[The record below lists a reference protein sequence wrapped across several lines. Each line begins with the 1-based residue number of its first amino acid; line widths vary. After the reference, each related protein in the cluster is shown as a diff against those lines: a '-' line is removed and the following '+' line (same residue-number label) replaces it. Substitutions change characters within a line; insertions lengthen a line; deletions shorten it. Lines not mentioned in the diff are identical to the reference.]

1 MLDISKYQWT
11 CSNIFITAQL
21 NHNNELSNKNS
32 GRGTGATGPKFSKV
46 FFTLLAI
53 TAFKGWLSFRLLL
66 MWRERANLAA
76 GSPVV
81 DWRE

>member
-1 MLDISKYQWT
+1 MSSPTKT
-11 CSNIFITAQL
+11 PPA
-21 NHNNELSNKNS
+21 
-32 GRGTGATGPKFSKV
+32 APKFSKV

-66 MWRERANLAA
+66 MWRDRANQAA

-81 DWRE
+81 YWRE